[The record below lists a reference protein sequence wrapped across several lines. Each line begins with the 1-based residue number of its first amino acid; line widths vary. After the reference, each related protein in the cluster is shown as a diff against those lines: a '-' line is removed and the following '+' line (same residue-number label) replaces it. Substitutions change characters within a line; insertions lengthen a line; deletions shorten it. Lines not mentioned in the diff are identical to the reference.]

1 MTLTHKQQYTI
12 QQPPYAQTLCRVRR
26 RRFLAALGR
35 WRNMLLNRCGSIM
48 NSKLIVG
55 KQSLVDVG
63 VFGTETAYCDIAL
76 ELVLGDV
83 FFNHVDS
90 NLRSPLF
97 GEW

>member
-1 MTLTHKQQYTI
+1 
-12 QQPPYAQTLCRVRR
+12 
-26 RRFLAALGR
+26 
-35 WRNMLLNRCGSIM
+35 MLLNRCGSIM

-97 GEW
+97 GEMVDASADAREGNAF

>member
-1 MTLTHKQQYTI
+1 
-12 QQPPYAQTLCRVRR
+12 
-26 RRFLAALGR
+26 
-35 WRNMLLNRCGSIM
+35 M

-97 GEW
+97 GEMVTPVLMQGKAMLFSPCCAAMSRDVR

>member
-1 MTLTHKQQYTI
+1 
-12 QQPPYAQTLCRVRR
+12 
-26 RRFLAALGR
+26 
-35 WRNMLLNRCGSIM
+35 MLLNCCGSIM

-83 FFNHVDS
+83 FFNHADS

-97 GEW
+97 GEMVDASADARKCNAF